1 MVALLQKHG
10 TCDEYFLG
18 KNNWHR
24 GCRRLMHKK
33 KGVIF
38 QIGEE
43 LKVYSDI
50 AIVKNKFTLFAQC
63 KKCIIF

>member
-1 MVALLQKHG
+1 
-10 TCDEYFLG
+10 
-18 KNNWHR
+18 
-24 GCRRLMHKK
+24 MHKK

-50 AIVKNKFTLFAQC
+50 AIVKNKFILFAKC
-63 KKCIIF
+63 KKIYNFLAYAFKICKKMLI